1 MSRTGSA
8 CMHVASAATIPRRS
22 TETSKRSENQN
33 PFVHRRRRRRGV
45 VVVVVA
51 ACLLP
56 RLYRHAST
64 APHARHHAGMSGSLS
79 SVPSLCRI
87 AVLRAGM
94 ALNMHRYEMWRLR
107 LMGFPPHVP
116 LVVVGAD
123 GGEEGGVAFQLSSR
137 QNGGGGGGG
146 EAGMQSSV
154 VIAALAAGVCCWRRQ
169 WGWRLGGWTDW
180 WWWVSIVMMLPGL
193 CLPHSPL

>member
-33 PFVHRRRRRRGV
+33 PFVRRRRRRRGV

-87 AVLRAGM
+87 AALRAGM

-146 EAGMQSSV
+146 GGGYAIASRKCCSCCRCVLSAAAVGMEAGWVDGLV
-154 VIAALAAGVCCWRRQ
+154 VVG
-169 WGWRLGGWTDW
+169 
-180 WWWVSIVMMLPGL
+180 
-193 CLPHSPL
+193 